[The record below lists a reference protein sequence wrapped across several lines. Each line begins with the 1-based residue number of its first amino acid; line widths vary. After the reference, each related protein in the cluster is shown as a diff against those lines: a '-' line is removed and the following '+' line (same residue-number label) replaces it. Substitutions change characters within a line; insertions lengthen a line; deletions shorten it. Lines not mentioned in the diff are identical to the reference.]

1 MISRRHFLAAI
12 SSVIGLFPLEKVFAL
27 NNKKSISDTAAG
39 QEFYIYDGWILN
51 ADDIAIITLEK
62 KQ

>member
-1 MISRRHFLAAI
+1 MATI

-27 NNKKSISDTAAG
+27 NNKKSISDIATG

-51 ADDIAIITLEK
+51 ADDIATITLEK
-62 KQ
+62 KR